1 MATVKKGK
9 QGGPTSSIEK
19 SPERRKRDAK
29 RRTRQ
34 EDRWAS
40 KSGPVTTRKVDP
52 EEFLVRPD
60 EVARLRKAAQDA
72 GMDDEEFNEQLAT
85 ARKRLRE
92 TGKLELPPKL
102 KAAVDKKKAT
112 PTWRSR
118 PVAGS

>member
-1 MATVKKGK
+1 MAR
-9 QGGPTSSIEK
+9 
-19 SPERRKRDAK
+19 SPRERFN
-29 RRTRQ
+29 
-34 EDRWAS
+34 
-40 KSGPVTTRKVDP
+40 P

-60 EVARLRKAAQDA
+60 EVARLRKRAEDA

-92 TGKLELPPKL
+92 TGKLELP
-102 KAAVDKKKAT
+102 AEAEGCNGKKEET